1 MSPRSDY
8 VLDNQSGQ
16 NFRTE
21 LNQILQ
27 SILTLNEGS
36 GTPST
41 TAAFMPFVDTADG
54 NLKVRNSANDGN
66 VTIGPI
72 GTTNLGLATLA
83 SPTFTGDVVI
93 NSTSALQLPSGT
105 QAQRPTSPTAGDLRF
120 NTDTNQAEIYNGTD
134 FTSVGGGAVGGGSNQ
149 IFYEN
154 ELTVSADYTITAARG
169 AHCVG
174 PLVINSGRTV
184 TVPSNS
190 HLVIS

>member
-1 MSPRSDY
+1 VSPRTDY

-41 TAAFMPFVDTADG
+41 TAKFMLFVDTADG
-54 NLKVRNSANDGN
+54 NLKARNAANDGN

-93 NSTSALQLPSGT
+93 NSTSAVQIPSGT
-105 QAQRPTSPTAGDLRF
+105 TTQRPTSPTAGDLRF
-120 NTDTNQAEIYNGTD
+120 NTTTNSAEIYDGSS
-134 FTSVGGGAVGGGSNQ
+134 FTSVGGGASGSGGDK

-154 ELTVSADYTITAARG
+154 ELTVNTTHSITANRG

-174 PLVINSGRTV
+174 PLVIASGQTL
-184 TVPSNS
+184 TIPSDS